1 MRCDQRS
8 RGRRRVSARESDTS
22 IRARPSRVLIDS
34 SIGGVPCFNA
44 RVTSS
49 DTTLWASFRTVRR
62 QSRSHL
68 DTAWRAM
75 PGAVASAGSCNFQ
88 VMTLPF
94 HESRCRCPTQRPPRP
109 VALQT
114 ARSATRRGQM
124 GGPSWCPPTG
134 REARRAWAAI
144 RARMRGAIGA
154 APRITVSV
162 AGSAPSVATHGLSAD
177 PPAGTP
183 EAGASRRADFRSF
196 GRSPIEP
203 GGSPSCLPGDGS
215 AWLTISVPD
224 PCLRSATPVALL
236 DRPQAALG
244 SPPCLPGWET
254 CCG

>member
-8 RGRRRVSARESDTS
+8 RGRRLLSARESDTS

-34 SIGGVPCFNA
+34 SIGGAPCFNA

-94 HESRCRCPTQRPPRP
+94 HESRCRRPTQRPPRP
-109 VALQT
+109 VALQA

-124 GGPSWCPPTG
+124 GS
-134 REARRAWAAI
+134 ARR
-144 RARMRGAIGA
+144 GA
-154 APRITVSV
+154 ARVGGQPGCAEPSEQPRASRFPSLVPT
-162 AGSAPSVATHGLSAD
+162 PSVATHGLSAD
-177 PPAGTP
+177 PSAGTP
-183 EAGASRRADFRSF
+183 EAGGSRRADFRSS
-196 GRSPIEP
+196 GGSPIEP
-203 GGSPSCLPGDGS
+203 RCSPTCLPGDGS
-215 AWLTISVPD
+215 ASLTM
-224 PCLRSATPVALL
+224 
-236 DRPQAALG
+236 
-244 SPPCLPGWET
+244 
-254 CCG
+254 

>member
-8 RGRRRVSARESDTS
+8 RGRRRLSARESDTS

-34 SIGGVPCFNA
+34 SIGGAPCFNA

-94 HESRCRCPTQRPPRP
+94 HESRCRRPTQRPPRP
-109 VALQT
+109 VALQA

-124 GGPSWCPPTG
+124 GSARRGAARVGGQPGCAEPSEQPRASRFPSLVQRLPWPPTG
-134 REARRAWAAI
+134 SPPIRRQEHRKPGAVGGLTSDHLGGRRSN
-144 RARMRGAIGA
+144 RAVRRRVCPATV
-154 APRITVSV
+154 PRRPRCEYRTRDQ
-162 AGSAPSVATHGLSAD
+162 G
-177 PPAGTP
+177 
-183 EAGASRRADFRSF
+183 
-196 GRSPIEP
+196 
-203 GGSPSCLPGDGS
+203 
-215 AWLTISVPD
+215 
-224 PCLRSATPVALL
+224 
-236 DRPQAALG
+236 RPQ
-244 SPPCLPGWET
+244 PPSEESSSHGTRTVRRLP
-254 CCG
+254 